1 MKVTPFV
8 HEGLGNSS
16 YLVPLAGG
24 AAALIDPDRNVGR
37 YLRVAEARGWSI
49 TTVFETH
56 LHADFVSGAREVAH
70 ATGARLFVP
79 EGAHSQLVHTPAQ
92 PGARVQL
99 DGVEVEAIASA
110 GHTPEH
116 LSYVLR
122 SDGEPPWLFSGGALI
137 VGGAARTD
145 LIAPDLTESL
155 TRAQYRTLQHA
166 FAALPDETVLY
177 PTHGGGSFCSTGQGG
192 DRVSTLGR
200 ERADNPL
207 LSFSDEDEF
216 TRWFPTSFPATPA
229 YYARMRGV
237 NVQGPRL
244 REETPLPRRLS
255 PEEFDVARGEGLVVD
270 VRSKEQYA
278 DGHVAGSL
286 SNAFRDAYCVWLG
299 WLAPADATL
308 LFVLGDAPLD
318 RVVEESLLVGYERF
332 GGFLDGGLE
341 AWLRS
346 GRSFQRTPLVGAREA
361 RRTLVDGAA
370 ALDVRE
376 AAEFAAGHIEGAVH
390 VPLGDLEGRL
400 DEVPRDRPVVVYCAH
415 GERSTSAASIL
426 ERHGIGPAQILNGGF
441 GAWRE
446 AGMAAH

>member
-1 MKVTPFV
+1 MNVIPFV

-16 YLVPLAGG
+16 YLVALAGG
-24 AAALIDPDRNVGR
+24 GAALIDPDRTADR
-37 YLRVAEARGWSI
+37 YLQVAEARGWSI

-56 LHADFVSGAREVAH
+56 LHADFVSGAREVAY
-70 ATGARLFVP
+70 ATGARLYVP
-79 EGAHSQLVHTPAQ
+79 EGAHSQLKHTPVQ
-92 PGARVQL
+92 PGARVRL

-116 LSYVLR
+116 LSYALH
-122 SDGEPPWLFSGGALI
+122 SAGGPPSLFSGGSLI

-155 TRAQYRTLQHA
+155 TRAQFQTLQHA

-207 LSFSDEDEF
+207 LSFSNEEEF
-216 TRWFPTSFPATPA
+216 TRWFPTTFPATPA

-237 NVQGPRL
+237 NVRGPRL
-244 REETPLPRRLS
+244 REEIAMPGGLS
-255 PEEFDVARGEGLVVD
+255 PDEFDAARRGALVVD
-270 VRSKEQYA
+270 VRSKEEYA
-278 DGHVAGSL
+278 GGHITGSL

-299 WLAPADATL
+299 WLVPADATL

-332 GGFLDGGLE
+332 GGFLDGGLK
-341 AWLRS
+341 AWERG
-346 GRSFQRTPLVGAREA
+346 GRSPQRTALVGVREA

-376 AAEFAAGHIEGAVH
+376 PAEFAAGHVEGAIH
-390 VPLGDLEGRL
+390 VPLGDLEERL
-400 DEVPRDRPVVVYCAH
+400 DELPRDRPFVVYCAH
-415 GERSTSAASIL
+415 GERSASAASIL
-426 ERHGIGPAQILNGGF
+426 ERHGIGPAQVLDGGF
-441 GAWRE
+441 DAWRE
-446 AGMAAH
+446 AGMAAR